1 MSPAEDLRIGPRVER
16 ETVGLSYDGPDLS
29 EGSMDAKDLGPVL
42 VSVADLCYRANYLIN
57 GNEATLS
64 VRVQAQFQRG
74 SFDIPVEVVQT
85 VAASLLSGDVKSV
98 EYVLGTIGL
107 GNASTAA
114 QIGGS
119 IWKFLKWAHGKIIVD
134 KTPPQQ
140 NGMVTVKAGDG
151 SSITVNQHVVVL
163 ANDPQARRALE
174 GIVRPLEHPGVER
187 VVIKDR
193 DQVVEAATRDDVP
206 ALTAPL
212 ATQPTSEEQLSE
224 EDREA
229 VVEVIKAAF
238 KDNMAWEFSE
248 GGTTHFPAVIAD
260 EDFLRKVQAHEFTF
274 GTGDILR
281 VRLVT
286 KKFRTATGLR
296 SDVRAVRV
304 IEIIPAPRQGSLP
317 L

>member
-1 MSPAEDLRIGPRVER
+1 
-16 ETVGLSYDGPDLS
+16 
-29 EGSMDAKDLGPVL
+29 MDAKDLGPVL

-74 SFDIPVEVVQT
+74 SFEIPVEVVQT
-85 VAASLLSGDVKSV
+85 VAGSLLSGDVRNV

-107 GNASTAA
+107 GHLGTAA
-114 QIGGS
+114 QIGGN
-119 IWKFLKWAHGKIIVD
+119 IWKFLKWAHGKIIVGN
-134 KTPPQQ
+134 TPPQP
-140 NGMVTVKAGDG
+140 NGMVTVKAGDN
-151 SSITVNQHVVVL
+151 SSIEVNQHVFIL
-163 ANDPQARRALE
+163 AYDPQARRALE

-193 DQVVEAATRDDVP
+193 DQVVEAVTREDVP
-206 ALTAPL
+206 AITAASL
-212 ATQPTSEEQLSE
+212 ATQPTQEEPLSE

-260 EDFLRKVQAHEFTF
+260 EEFQRKVQAHELTF

-296 SDVRAVRV
+296 SDVRVV
-304 IEIIPAPRQGSLP
+304 KVLEIIPAPRQGSLP